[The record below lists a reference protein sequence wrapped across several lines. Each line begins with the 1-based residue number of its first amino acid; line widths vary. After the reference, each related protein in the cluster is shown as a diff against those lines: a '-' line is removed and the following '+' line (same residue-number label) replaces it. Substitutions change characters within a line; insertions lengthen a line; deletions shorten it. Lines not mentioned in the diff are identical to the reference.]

1 MADTLA
7 RIHALPL
14 PPARSPIPRQKNPF
28 LETLEAIELNAM
40 RFLDKAVPDF
50 GARAEIA
57 EELRLM
63 RGMALAFAQ
72 RAQPLT
78 VALADTHPG
87 NFIVDREGLAWF
99 VDLEKVHVGSPAID
113 LAHATLPTSTL
124 WHPDVGKMLSRAEVQ
139 GFYDTY
145 LEKVGKK
152 QAASLQPWLVPMR
165 RLTWLRTTLFMARWR
180 VQTRSPRD
188 PADPTQWSDAGLEPA
203 MKAHIDARID
213 QCFSARHDSVDPR
226 PNGSLDSFPFCSHSR
241 PIMRPTVP
249 PDYPDDAIAEPV
261 HRGRGALSNEF
272 EPLRQRAADPHDR
285 RMGDRSLR
293 AAVGRRRAAAAA
305 HDADARRHAHHHRA
319 QHLARHRL
327 RPFDQSL
334 SRLRAWLHLLLRAAD
349 PRLSRPLARPRF
361 RDQDPVQA
369 RRREAAHGRARRAEI
384 PPRRHRHG
392 HQHRSLPAG
401 RARAQDHAPDPARC

>member
-1 MADTLA
+1 VADLLGALRERPNFSALTVTDLKPLSATGTAHGHVRLPGGLLARVAYAHEGDPTAAARLHEQAEAFRHLAPAGRTPRLHDVIEPRAGLPGGALIVDFIDARPPRLPDELAALADTLV

-14 PPARSPIPRQKNPF
+14 PSAGSPIPRQKNPF

-40 RFLDKAVPDF
+40 RFLDKAVPDS

-78 VALADTHPG
+78 VALADTHPA
-87 NFIVDREGLAWF
+87 NFIVDLRGLAWF

-124 WHPDVGKMLSRAEVQ
+124 GHPDVGKMLSRAEVQ
-139 GFYDTY
+139 GFYDIY
-145 LEKVGKK
+145 LEKVEKK

-188 PADPTQWSDAGLEPA
+188 PTDPTQWSDAGLDPA

-213 QCFSARHDSVDPR
+213 YGFRR
-226 PNGSLDSFPFCSHSR
+226 
-241 PIMRPTVP
+241 
-249 PDYPDDAIAEPV
+249 DAIA
-261 HRGRGALSNEF
+261 AI
-272 EPLRQRAADPHDR
+272 
-285 RMGDRSLR
+285 RSEWM
-293 AAVGRRRAAAAA
+293 A
-305 HDADARRHAHHHRA
+305 
-319 QHLARHRL
+319 
-327 RPFDQSL
+327 
-334 SRLRAWLHLLLRAAD
+334 
-349 PRLSRPLARPRF
+349 
-361 RDQDPVQA
+361 
-369 RRREAAHGRARRAEI
+369 
-384 PPRRHRHG
+384 
-392 HQHRSLPAG
+392 
-401 RARAQDHAPDPARC
+401 